1 MRLFEDGDLETING
15 WYAAHGEPPVARE
28 TLPTTGFIV
37 EGVAVG
43 FFYRTD
49 SALALVHHV
58 VTNPAAGLRERYR
71 AVHEIIRA
79 CQELA
84 KALGLRG
91 LLTWSSAGS
100 IVRAARRAGGREV
113 GQVTLVVQEV

>member
-49 SALALVHHV
+49 SALALVH
-58 VTNPAAGLRERYR
+58 
-71 AVHEIIRA
+71 EIIRA